1 MITIGFLRRW
11 RRRNRDQEYLISKG
25 MSIGKNC
32 NIYSWQTIDHTY
44 PHLLT
49 IGDDVIVG
57 AGSVVVKPIPPY
69 SLAVGCPAKVIK
81 KREG

>member
-1 MITIGFLRRW
+1 MVVNLAVFLYFLLFSIAFENLPEWHSRGQRFDIG
-11 RRRNRDQEYLISKG
+11 EGS
-25 MSIGKNC
+25 
-32 NIYSWQTIDHTY
+32 
-44 PHLLT
+44 
-49 IGDDVIVG
+49 IVG